1 MFHVIPIILDRNLL
15 ANGGHLHLYNPN
27 VHVARMS
34 PALLMT
40 EFEWRWNK
48 LIAKQNKN
56 LSDNIVVYIV
66 KLAWQICRWRPTR
79 PWGHTS
85 GRHHW
90 HILAQLSE
98 AEASSGYYKRGKI
111 ASFFKI
117 NFLLLNVVKL
127 NNLALIK

>member
-1 MFHVIPIILDRNLL
+1 
-15 ANGGHLHLYNPN
+15 
-27 VHVARMS
+27 MS

-66 KLAWQICRWRPTR
+66 KLAWKICRWTPTR
-79 PWGHTS
+79 QMGAHFWTPSLAHS
-85 GRHHW
+85 GTTLRSRSQFW
-90 HILAQLSE
+90 ILQAR
-98 AEASSGYYKRGKI
+98 KNCV
-111 ASFFKI
+111 FKI
-117 NFLLLNVVKL
+117 NFLLLNVDKL